1 MSINDLDL
9 RIERLRQYL
18 NTSSPLNIAILS
30 HTNPDGDSIG
40 SSLAWAKVLRSM
52 RHNVHCLVPNR
63 YPSFLSWM
71 HDIQNIIIAKEN
83 RSEAIHVIDRANII
97 FCLDFNRVE
106 RFENLTEHIVNNKN
120 AVRILIDH
128 HLDPPA
134 DQFDL
139 MFSDPSCCST
149 SYLVYKIT
157 ERFTGLDLFDKHAA
171 EALYAGIMTDTGNF
185 SYGSLTP
192 DLFRAVAE
200 LMDKGIDIPAIN
212 SKVYN
217 AYSEGRVRLLGY
229 SILDKMKI
237 INNGS
242 VAYIALRESELHR
255 FNFQIGDS
263 EGFVNYPL
271 SIASVQMSAMF
282 LETRKFIRISFRSRG
297 NVDVSEFAARYFG
310 GGGHKNASGGK
321 SFDNMNDTLTRFCIA
336 VNEYFGVMNN
346 KDSDE

>member
-1 MSINDLDL
+1 MMSINDLDL
-9 RIERLRQYL
+9 KIDSLKRLL
-18 NTSSPLNIAILS
+18 DAEPLNIAVLS

-40 SSLAWAKVLRSM
+40 SSLAWAKVLTALN
-52 RHNVHCLVPNR
+52 HNVHCLVPNR

-71 HDIQNIIIAKEN
+71 QGIDSIIIAKDN
-83 RSEAIHVIDRANII
+83 IPRAVDIIEHADVI
-97 FCLDFNRVE
+97 FCLDFNRID
-106 RFENLTEHIVNNKN
+106 RFENLSDSITNNKN
-120 AVRILIDH
+120 AVRVLIDH

-134 DQFDL
+134 DQFDI
-139 MFSDPSCCST
+139 MFSDPACCST
-149 SYLVYKIT
+149 SFLVYKIT

-171 EALYAGIMTDTGNF
+171 ESLYAGIMTDTGNF

-192 DLFRAVAE
+192 DLFRAVAG
-200 LMDKGIDIPAIN
+200 LMEKGIDIPAIN
-212 SKVYN
+212 SRVYN

-229 SILDKMKI
+229 SLDKMKV
-237 INNGS
+237 INNGT
-242 VAYIALRESELHR
+242 VAFITLRENELRR

-271 SIASVQMSAMF
+271 TIASVQMSAMF

-321 SFDNMNDTLTRFCIA
+321 SYDNMRDTVARFCNA
-336 VNEYFGVMNN
+336 VNEYFGITTAPAA
-346 KDSDE
+346 E